1 MVFILAFLTLA
12 AARLSVAGD
21 HPAVKIIAL
30 IQKLQQQVKEEGA
43 EDTHLYGKFTY
54 WCDETTKLKKKAI
67 GEFEEIIDVSKSTI
81 EALEADI
88 ETLNMEIAQLAKE
101 IEEMEEARTNA
112 TKIREA
118 EHAVYMKSKT
128 DLEETIQSIKDCITA
143 MKEGMEGS
151 FLQAKT
157 LIDAWGS
164 KPQLQSRSMAQFL

>member
-1 MVFILAFLTLA
+1 MVFTLALLTLA
-12 AARLSVAGD
+12 AARVDLSGD

-30 IQKLQQQVKEEGA
+30 VQKLQQQVKEEGA

-67 GEFEEIIDVSKSTI
+67 TEFAEIIDVSKSTI

-101 IEEMEEARTNA
+101 IEQMEEARENA

-118 EHAVYMKSKT
+118 EHEVYTKSKT
-128 DLEETIQSIKDCITA
+128 ELEETIQSIKDCITA
-143 MKEGMEGS
+143 MKTGMEGG
-151 FLQAKT
+151 FVQAKM
-157 LIDAWGS
+157 LVEAWQPKG
-164 KPQLQSRSMAQFL
+164 KLHNRVM